1 VGKITKEDL
10 IAKLD
15 YLGLDIDEVPEY
27 LKDFAPISFNIS
39 RLNNDRDHRVFQFVP
54 IDKIQILLTPSLR
67 SDDIREKYE
76 KAVPLGRFFNQDGTV
91 DDIERYST
99 LLEILSKL
107 QIADVENIVNI
118 QKELEKSEPFR
129 VRYNRDHLWQI
140 YYSQNDD
147 TYFMLVCTKEETFAE
162 FFYLLKKKIDFAKN
176 KRAKTVP
183 KIFVPINYM
192 NYSGDF
198 LTRDEITDLENYLWL
213 FTKNWPLI
221 FEVYDKNKALSLQVV
236 GDTYVYGN
244 VKSTY
249 KMKLTNPEEA
259 IKFYKLLKA
268 LFIMQTEIKD
278 HFLFTTKIDSKNA
291 LELYLGKIRIDY
303 ENLTDFIKNE
313 YLIALE
319 EMKIQIE
326 SYAELQKELKKLQKK
341 SMQKEKEYLEKQK
354 EISTYLE
361 CKKSFIGKVKF
372 FFKGTKASKNAKV
385 KESVEEKIA
394 EDVDLE
400 VANSKSELVPIEAYL
415 KEKKYYTIEDIIT
428 IYHSK
433 EKNNKLIKNNTQDI
447 KALKLK
453 IENITNKVNNAKQY
467 INEIDKHRKSI
478 FEFWK
483 FTNKDEKLALEVG
496 NSLDKSNETSK
507 IKKSFDF
514 EMDFEKLGLEVDKLQ
529 RKKLSNEELDS
540 LFIAKT
546 NLLYILNMIRLN
558 EMDKGALE
566 VALYSLKEEFDR
578 NRLYVDIETFDI
590 FGNVENDNRK
600 IKYIGNKSHREN
612 EKSKFKIL
620 NVNRKIDVFDFTEK
634 LQSIVNYINGAM
646 HKITSKFDMSL
657 YKVVPIT
664 EKIKEQCFDIFN
676 INVENE
682 LANYQ
687 DNGEGALNLLKINF
701 KEGMPLLY
709 YSNIVLYDNTSQ
721 TLPEGMDLSTNV
733 LIDCQKF
740 NFRLISKTKFRTN
753 NYFNE
758 KDNLVWPKSK
768 DILVYEY
775 DVTLKNNSEET
786 SEISKEEDLESTEKD
801 VDINEN
807 EEPKV
812 EQSINTKITTDID
825 TDNSKSNSNSKNNII
840 EEIFKERIDKI

>member
-15 YLGLDIDEVPEY
+15 YLGLDIDNVPEY

-39 RLNNDRDHRVFQFVP
+39 RLNNDKDHRVFQFVP
-54 IDKIQILLTPSLR
+54 IDKIQILLTPTLR
-67 SDDIREKYE
+67 NDDIREKYE
-76 KAVPLGRFFNQDGTV
+76 KAVPLGKYFNPDGTV
-91 DDIERYST
+91 EDIEHYKT
-99 LLEILSKL
+99 LLEILNKL
-107 QIADVENIVNI
+107 QIPDVENVANV

-129 VRYNRDHLWQI
+129 VKYNKDHLWQI
-140 YYSQNDD
+140 YYSQEND

-162 FFYLLKKKIDFAKN
+162 FFYLLKKKIAFAKN
-176 KRAKTVP
+176 KRAKVVP

-221 FEVYDKNKALSLQVV
+221 FEVYDKNNALSLQVV
-236 GDTYVYGN
+236 GDTCVYQN

-249 KMKLTNPEEA
+249 KMKLVNPEEA

-278 HFLFTTKIDSKNA
+278 HFAFVTKTDSKNG
-291 LELYLGKIRIDY
+291 LELYMGKVRIDY
-303 ENLTDFIKNE
+303 ENLADFIKSE
-313 YLIALE
+313 YLIAAE
-319 EMKIQIE
+319 EMKSQLE
-326 SYAELQKELKKLQKK
+326 NYTELQKDLKNLQKK
-341 SMQKEKEYLEKQK
+341 SNTKEQEYLEKQK

-372 FFKGTKASKNAKV
+372 FFKGTKSVKSIKI
-385 KESVEEKIA
+385 KESVEDKISA
-394 EDVDLE
+394 DKDLE
-400 VANSKSELVPIEAYL
+400 EKQNNKFLSIDTYI
-415 KEKKYYTIEDIIT
+415 KEKKYYTIEDLVT
-428 IYHSK
+428 IYHVK
-433 EKNNKLIKNNTQDI
+433 EKNTRLIKNANQDI

-453 IENITNKVNNAKQY
+453 IENLTSKVNNAKQY
-467 INEIDKHRKSI
+467 IDEIDKHRKSI

-483 FTNKDEKLALEVG
+483 FANKDEKLALEVG
-496 NSLDKSNETSK
+496 NNLDKSNETSQ

-514 EMDFEKLGLEVDKLQ
+514 EMDFEKLGQEVDNIQ
-529 RKKLSNEELDS
+529 RAKLSNEELDS
-540 LFIAKT
+540 IFIAKT
-546 NLLYILNMIRLN
+546 NLLYILNMLRSN
-558 EMDKGALE
+558 EMDKSALE
-566 VALYSLKEEFDR
+566 VALYSLKEEFER
-578 NRLYVDIETFDI
+578 NRLYTDAETFDI
-590 FGNVENDNRK
+590 FGNVENDSRK
-600 IKYIGNKSHREN
+600 VKYIGSRSHREN

-646 HKITSKFDMSL
+646 PKLTSKYDMPL

-664 EKIKEQCFDIFN
+664 EKIKEKCFDVFN

-709 YSNIVLYDNTSQ
+709 YSNITLFDNTSQ

-740 NFRLISKTKFRTN
+740 DFKLISKTKFRTN

-775 DVTLKNNSEET
+775 DVQLKNNIKK
-786 SEISKEEDLESTEKD
+786 EIEANENDKITDLEGHNTDANKNIKD
-801 VDINEN
+801 DL
-807 EEPKV
+807 EP
-812 EQSINTKITTDID
+812 E
-825 TDNSKSNSNSKNNII
+825 NNII
-840 EEIFKERIDKI
+840 EEVFNARKKRKNNT